1 LRKNKPHLEVAAGL
15 IQRRGKILITKR
27 PVGSHLAGYWEF
39 PGGKKEERET
49 LPECLERE
57 IREELGVDV
66 RVERFLCRVEHEY
79 ERKSISLHLYK
90 CSAPD
95 EEPVPIGCE
104 SLAWVEPKELGN
116 FLMPPAD
123 EKFISLI
130 QTDEN
135 KGFTTK
141 NTKSTKVCPE

>member
-15 IQRRGKILITKR
+15 IQRHGKILITKR
-27 PVGSHLAGYWEF
+27 PAGSHLAGYWEF
-39 PGGKKEERET
+39 PGGKKEEGET

-57 IREELGVDV
+57 IREELGVNV

-79 ERKSISLHLYK
+79 ESKSISLHLYK

-95 EEPVPIGCE
+95 EEPVPVGCE

-130 QTDEN
+130 QERR
-135 KGFTTK
+135 KQGIHHEK
-141 NTKSTKVCPE
+141 HEEHEGMS

>member
-1 LRKNKPHLEVAAGL
+1 MRKNKPHLEVAAGL

-39 PGGKKEERET
+39 PGGKKEEGET

-130 QTDEN
+130 NHLHHE
-135 KGFTTK
+135 GHEEHEE
-141 NTKSTKVCPE
+141 VC